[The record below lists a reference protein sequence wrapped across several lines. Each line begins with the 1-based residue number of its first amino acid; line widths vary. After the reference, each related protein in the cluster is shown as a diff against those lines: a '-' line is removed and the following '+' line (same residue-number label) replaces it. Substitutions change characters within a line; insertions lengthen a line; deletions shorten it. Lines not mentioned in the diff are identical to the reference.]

1 MTEHRSAIRKA
12 QDVKPLLRIETSQL
26 CQIGHV
32 TRMSPKVC
40 GKLSHSG
47 YRLLPWESSAKC
59 FQRPKTTSPTFLG
72 PIVAWSQ
79 QNHLRLLLIVRYFG
93 YSWGCWPR
101 DLPQRTIGHENEW
114 INEYV

>member
-59 FQRPKTTSPTFLG
+59 FQRPKKL
-72 PIVAWSQ
+72 
-79 QNHLRLLLIVRYFG
+79 HLRPFLVPSWRGASRTIWDCCW
-93 YSWGCWPR
+93 SWGISGTLGAAGPAIFLKEQS
-101 DLPQRTIGHENEW
+101 DTKMSESMNM
-114 INEYV
+114 